1 MFYLF
6 LAVLCVIG
14 ALVLPYAVSHE
25 RFGTLTGLLRQ
36 AILVIGVLIAVF
48 LVASTSYVNI
58 GEYEVG
64 MITKNYLGSSLQ
76 NGHIIAIDGE
86 MGPQAR
92 VVPPGFHFEPM
103 LNVINHVEVQR
114 IIEIKPGEYG
124 FLTAKD
130 GAPLQPD
137 QTFGA
142 SLDSFTYTAADGPE
156 LAGKPIAAA
165 EMLEA
170 RVFLTHGGQKG
181 PQVSVLAPG
190 QYRLNRYLWDVT
202 PGKATEIKPGEV
214 GVVKSNA
221 WSSVNFGN
229 LETKKPTNCEPTQKR
244 SPDGG
249 ELAVPLVPV
258 GCIGIWDN
266 SLTPGLY
273 YLNAE
278 VYHVTLVDTRIQ
290 QVEFKGGYTKR
301 SIDLSVEGDGTIRQ
315 TQRAEQV
322 AKPDRSADTAIYFK
336 VEGWDVP
343 QEMRILA
350 QIPPRQAPFVVASVG
365 GLKEVED
372 RVIIPSIRSVARNV
386 AGGTVSAP
394 LTCEEEQKRDK
405 DGTPVGPPPS
415 CRLGEPIKDAAGHQ
429 LYRDRPT
436 RVLDLIEN
444 RPLLESNILRI
455 VQPEGEKAG
464 VDIKEVRFGEPVIPP
479 ELLVSRLRQQLA
491 DQLTKTYQQEK
502 VAQDQRIETENAR
515 ATANQQSTLVA
526 AQIAVRA
533 SQQNKIAAQNEG
545 EGEEARLKAIA
556 AGQEAQAN
564 VLGKDNVIKLR
575 QYELLVNT
583 VAGFADKHA
592 DVIAS
597 AIQNAGKFVP
607 NIQVNGSG
615 GESLSMAAALYGIL
629 GQPQP
634 PAPVAETSPTP
645 QRR

>member
-1 MFYLF
+1 
-6 LAVLCVIG
+6 
-14 ALVLPYAVSHE
+14 
-25 RFGTLTGLLRQ
+25 
-36 AILVIGVLIAVF
+36 
-48 LVASTSYVNI
+48 
-58 GEYEVG
+58 
-64 MITKNYLGSSLQ
+64 
-76 NGHIIAIDGE
+76 
-86 MGPQAR
+86 
-92 VVPPGFHFEPM
+92 
-103 LNVINHVEVQR
+103 
-114 IIEIKPGEYG
+114 
-124 FLTAKD
+124 
-130 GAPLQPD
+130 
-137 QTFGA
+137 
-142 SLDSFTYTAADGPE
+142 
-156 LAGKPIAAA
+156 
-165 EMLEA
+165 
-170 RVFLTHGGQKG
+170 
-181 PQVSVLAPG
+181 
-190 QYRLNRYLWDVT
+190 
-202 PGKATEIKPGEV
+202 
-214 GVVKSNA
+214 
-221 WSSVNFGN
+221 
-229 LETKKPTNCEPTQKR
+229 
-244 SPDGG
+244 
-249 ELAVPLVPV
+249 
-258 GCIGIWDN
+258 
-266 SLTPGLY
+266 
-273 YLNAE
+273 
-278 VYHVTLVDTRIQ
+278 
-290 QVEFKGGYTKR
+290 
-301 SIDLSVEGDGTIRQ
+301 
-315 TQRAEQV
+315 
-322 AKPDRSADTAIYFK
+322 
-336 VEGWDVP
+336 
-343 QEMRILA
+343 MRILA

-405 DGTPVGPPPS
+405 DGAPVGPPPS

>member
-1 MFYLF
+1 MFYFF
-6 LAVLCVIG
+6 LAALCIVG
-14 ALVLPYAVSHE
+14 ALVLPYAVQ
-25 RFGTLTGLLRQ
+25 RNQFGDATALLRLGIRIVG
-36 AILVIGVLIAVF
+36 AALALF
-48 LVASTSYVNI
+48 LVMSTSYVNI

-64 MITKNYLGSSLQ
+64 MITKNYMGSSLQ
-76 NGHIIAIDGE
+76 SGHIIATDGE

-92 VVPPGFHFEPM
+92 TIPPGFHLEPL
-103 LNVINHVEVQR
+103 LNVINHVDVQR

-124 FLTAKD
+124 LLTAKD
-130 GAPLQPD
+130 GAPLRPD
-137 QTFGA
+137 QAFGE
-142 SLDSFTYTAADGPE
+142 SLDSFVYTSADGAQ
-156 LAGKPIAAA
+156 LAGKPIAAL
-165 EMLEA
+165 EMLDA

-190 QYRLNRYLWDVT
+190 QHRLNRYLWDVT

-229 LETKKPTNCEPTQKR
+229 LETKKPASCEPTQKR

-273 YLNAE
+273 YLNTE

-301 SIDLSVEGDGTIRQ
+301 SIDLSVEADGTIKQ
-315 TQRAEQV
+315 TQRSELI
-322 AKPDRSADTAIYFK
+322 AKPDKSADTAIFFK

-394 LTCEEEQKRDK
+394 LTCEEEQKREK
-405 DGTPVGPPPS
+405 DGSPIGPPPS
-415 CRLGEPIKDAAGHQ
+415 CKFGEPVKDPSGRQ
-429 LYRDRPT
+429 LYKDRPT

-464 VDIKEVRFGEPVIPP
+464 VDIKEVRFGEPAIPP

-502 VAQDQRIETENAR
+502 VAQDQRIETENAK

-533 SQQNKIAAQNEG
+533 SQQNKLAAQNEG

-592 DVIAS
+592 DVVGF

-607 NIQVNGSG
+607 NIQVSGGG

-634 PAPVAETSPTP
+634 PAAK
-645 QRR
+645 